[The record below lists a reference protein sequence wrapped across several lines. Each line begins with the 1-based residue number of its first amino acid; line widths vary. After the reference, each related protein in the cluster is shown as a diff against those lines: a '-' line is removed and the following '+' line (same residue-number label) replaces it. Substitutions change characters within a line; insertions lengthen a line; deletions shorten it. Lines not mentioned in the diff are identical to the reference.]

1 MKIHLTK
8 QAESSYR
15 KLPLQ
20 IKKKV
25 DKQLALLLSNYRH
38 PSLRAR
44 KMGGTGHY
52 EARVDRRYRFT
63 FVVDD
68 EEIFVL
74 TVGPYDEGLGKN

>member
-20 IKKKV
+20 IQKKV
-25 DKQLALLLSNYRH
+25 DKQLLLLVLNYRH

-44 KMGGTGHY
+44 KMGGVGHY